1 MFIIILA
8 ETLQIFSGTLTEVTC
23 STAQPGFRLI
33 KQQMQYDP
41 DAYSQLPD
49 LFNIEAI
56 LSTNRDNV
64 TLFINGTSR
73 SNNVTVIC
81 ADFINYI
88 SGRIDPLF
96 TLLLEFVSKFTIAN
110 QWL

>member
-1 MFIIILA
+1 MFIIIGA
-8 ETLQIFSGTLTEVTC
+8 ETLQIFNGTLTEVTC
-23 STAQPGFRLI
+23 SAAQPGFRLI
-33 KQQMQYDP
+33 KHQMEYDP
-41 DAYSQLPD
+41 SDYIKLPD
-49 LFNIEAI
+49 LFDIEAI

-81 ADFINYI
+81 ADFTNFI
-88 SGRIDPLF
+88 SGQIDPLF